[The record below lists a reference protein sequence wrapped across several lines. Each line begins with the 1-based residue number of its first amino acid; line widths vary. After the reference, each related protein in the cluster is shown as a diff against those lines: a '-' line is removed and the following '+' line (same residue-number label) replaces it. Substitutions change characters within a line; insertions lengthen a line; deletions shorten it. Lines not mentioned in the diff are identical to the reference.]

1 MESKIAVGLTTCD
14 SNSEARELVDCLIR
28 NKLIACGQVEGPI
41 TSTFW
46 WDNKIQESNEWRVAV
61 KFISLKAKDIQSVV
75 EAMSKYETPQWVF
88 WEVESSVGYTD
99 WVKNP
104 LS

>member
-28 NKLIACGQVEGPI
+28 KKLIACGQIEGPI
-41 TSTFW
+41 KSTFW
-46 WDNKIQESNEWRVAV
+46 WDNEIQESNEWRVTV
-61 KFISLKAKDIQSVV
+61 KFIPLKAKEIQGLV
-75 EAMSKYETPQWVF
+75 EDMNKYETPQWVY
-88 WEVESSVGYTD
+88 WTVESSAAFSD